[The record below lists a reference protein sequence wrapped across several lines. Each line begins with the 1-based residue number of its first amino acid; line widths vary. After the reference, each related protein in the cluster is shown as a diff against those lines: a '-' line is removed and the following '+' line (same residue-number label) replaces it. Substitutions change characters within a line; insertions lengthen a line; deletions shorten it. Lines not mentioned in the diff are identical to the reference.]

1 MMDNSDNPIIIY
13 NSHYFLYI
21 MFYHNLKFTSST
33 GNHLISPHP
42 PASGCS
48 GGSTKPSDTSKEAP
62 CTGSNGSLRATCE
75 DRRWLDG
82 MIHGQ
87 ILGELACH

>member
-1 MMDNSDNPIIIY
+1 MDNSDNPIIIY

-21 MFYHNLKFTSST
+21 MFYHHPLGITSY
-33 GNHLISPHP
+33 HLHP

-82 MIHGQ
+82 
-87 ILGELACH
+87 